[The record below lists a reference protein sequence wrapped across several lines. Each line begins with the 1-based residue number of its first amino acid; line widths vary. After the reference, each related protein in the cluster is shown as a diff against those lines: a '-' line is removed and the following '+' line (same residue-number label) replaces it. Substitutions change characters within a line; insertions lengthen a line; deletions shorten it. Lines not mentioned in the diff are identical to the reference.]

1 MSPSRHD
8 HVTRAFVCRGEQP
21 LGQLS
26 FATTLSYNAAS
37 PMPRRKHPRLSHS
50 QRVSVD
56 GDEEEGQ
63 GTAASR
69 ETSGTED
76 TQPRKRVRWGGDIE
90 TQDDEEDPEEQESSS
105 SAEREKV
112 RFYLS
117 ASHPFVLTSVPAV
130 HGSFMS
136 IVGASLGYMRIQP
149 LNVTL
154 AAAWPAHIT
163 IPSRSRCMCSRILRR
178 TNTST

>member
-1 MSPSRHD
+1 
-8 HVTRAFVCRGEQP
+8 
-21 LGQLS
+21 
-26 FATTLSYNAAS
+26 
-37 PMPRRKHPRLSHS
+37 MPRRKHPRLGHS
-50 QRVSVD
+50 QRVSVGD
-56 GDEEEGQ
+56 DEEEGQ
-63 GTAASR
+63 GTAGSR
-69 ETSGTED
+69 ETTSGTED

-90 TQDDEEDPEEQESSS
+90 TQDDEEDPEEQGSSS

-130 HGSFMS
+130 HGSIMS
-136 IVGASLGYMRIQP
+136 IVGASLGYMRIHP
-149 LNVTL
+149 LNMTA

-163 IPSRSRCMCSRILRR
+163 IPSRSRCMSSRILRR